1 MVRHG
6 QQALHA
12 TGQRQLVPTDV
23 RGARR
28 LIALRGVPRQ
38 QRVLVVPRR
47 GSGVEGEVA
56 HMGPRADGSGGVI
69 GQGPGPR
76 KEAVR
81 IDQFGGAGEVEA
93 AQALQAREGKITARF
108 RDDLRLPRHVV
119 QEEPPVGRAEPG
131 LPAHQRLQIQGDR
144 LHRPERLQRKLPDP
158 LRPLA
163 GRNRH
168 VGRHLGPADGI
179 EAAVE
184 ERAGAGGVP
193 HLFAVHSHRQPH
205 PRRLDRLDADARR
218 QAQVVL
224 EPLVVNVDP
233 LLDRHAGVVGAGGG
247 AAAQGDD
254 QRVALQGGLPFGP
267 GVAPARRAFPWCL
280 AVAETAVVEQAHAL
294 LARDARRIGVQGDES
309 AGHSRRQ
316 GDHNGDQR
324 GARNPQVH
332 SPLRF
337 VQAQPA
343 SPPRG

>member
-1 MVRHG
+1 MVRPG

-158 LRPLA
+158 LRHTRRAKPARGASPGSGGRDRGCCRGACGCRRCPPPVSRTQPPPAPPAPSRSPRRGLA
-163 GRNRH
+163 PSGA
-168 VGRHLGPADGI
+168 G
-179 EAAVE
+179 
-184 ERAGAGGVP
+184 RAGAAG
-193 HLFAVHSHRQPH
+193 RQCRSVAGS
-205 PRRLDRLDADARR
+205 PRR
-218 QAQVVL
+218 
-224 EPLVVNVDP
+224 
-233 LLDRHAGVVGAGGG
+233 
-247 AAAQGDD
+247 
-254 QRVALQGGLPFGP
+254 
-267 GVAPARRAFPWCL
+267 C
-280 AVAETAVVEQAHAL
+280 
-294 LARDARRIGVQGDES
+294 
-309 AGHSRRQ
+309 SRRRWRC
-316 GDHNGDQR
+316 GRAR
-324 GARNPQVH
+324 G
-332 SPLRF
+332 
-337 VQAQPA
+337 
-343 SPPRG
+343 